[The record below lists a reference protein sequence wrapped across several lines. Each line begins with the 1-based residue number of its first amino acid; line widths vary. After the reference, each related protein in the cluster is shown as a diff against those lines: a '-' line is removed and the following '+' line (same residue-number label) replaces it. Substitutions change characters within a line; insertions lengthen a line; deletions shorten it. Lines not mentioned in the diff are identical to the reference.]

1 MDRRL
6 LGRLDERKE
15 QGTLRT
21 LSSFSHAADFF
32 SNDYLGLAQKSTFI
46 DIAGSTGSRL
56 ISGTS
61 DAMLEAEAALAQ
73 FFRVEAALM
82 FNSGY
87 DANLGFFSAVPHR
100 DDTVL
105 YDELIHASVRD
116 GLRLGL
122 AKNFPFSH
130 NDVRSL
136 EDRLKKCEGTV
147 YVVIE
152 SIYSMDGDLAP
163 IHAIS
168 SLCELYGAYLVVDEA
183 HAGGVFGAQGQGLV
197 NSEHGEVSVFA
208 RLITFGKAFGSH
220 GACWLGSSDL
230 MNFLTNFSRS
240 LIYTTALPEGVFL
253 HNASLVRNSALN
265 DLRSTLHERI
275 AYFRKGIT
283 VPGMLSNSGSPIQVI
298 EVGDVH
304 RTKKLADYL
313 LREGIAVK
321 PIYSPTVAYGRER
334 IRLCIHAFNTKE
346 DLDHLIAVLGA
357 SIV

>member
-1 MDRRL
+1 MDQRL
-6 LGRLDERKE
+6 QGRLEKRKE

-21 LSSFSHAADFF
+21 LSASSQAADFF
-32 SNDYLGLAQKSTFI
+32 SNDYLGLAQQSTFV

-61 DAMLEAEAALAQ
+61 AAMLEAEAGLAQ
-73 FFRVEAALM
+73 FFGVEAALM

-122 AKNFPFSH
+122 AKNFSFAH
-130 NDVRSL
+130 NDIHNL
-136 EDRLKKCEGTV
+136 EGRLKKAEGTV

-163 IHAIS
+163 LPAIS
-168 SLCELYGAYLVVDEA
+168 SLCETYGAYLIVDEA
-183 HAGGVFGAQGQGLV
+183 HAGGVFGK
-197 NSEHGEVSVFA
+197 HGEGLAGSSGEVKLFA
-208 RLITFGKAFGSH
+208 RLITFGKAYGSN

-230 MNFLTNFSRS
+230 MNYLTNFSRP

-253 HNASLVRNSALN
+253 HNANLVRHSSLD
-265 DLRSTLHERI
+265 DLRSALQERI
-275 AYFRKGIT
+275 AYFRDRVK
-283 VPGMLSNSGSPIQVI
+283 VPGMLSHSISPIQII

-304 RTKKLADYL
+304 RTKKMADYL
-313 LREGIAVK
+313 LQEGIAVK
-321 PIYSPTVAYGRER
+321 PIYSPTVAQGRER
-334 IRLCIHAFNTKE
+334 IRLCIHAFNTWE
-346 DLDHLIAVLGA
+346 EMDHLIEVLGA
-357 SIV
+357 SSP